1 MTFALL
7 VLSGC
12 NEKKNEP
19 SSDPTGDVP
28 VMSITVSPKSCEF
41 TEVGKTVQLVAT
53 VLPADATNP
62 KVTWKSSDPEVATVN
77 SDGLVTSV
85 GGGEAII
92 TATAG
97 DQSATCKVIVND
109 GTIKDLCSNRYKMI
123 TIGKQVWLDGNF
135 RCNKYDTESGLYGDE
150 CPVFVT
156 DEQGAKSKS
165 FNRYCVD
172 ASNKEN
178 WDSDQYAMDLTQDQV
193 NQLGYLYNWSA
204 AMALSAAEAKA
215 QTQPFEGLRQGICP
229 NGWHVPTNE
238 DWEELI
244 EHGGGGGSTGSY
256 LKATTGWYN
265 NGNGEDRFGF
275 AALPVDVAD
284 GSTVSNVGR
293 YASFWT
299 ATPFTV
305 DGTKVFYRRIDY
317 NWGSLALSNDPKD
330 VAIAVR
336 CLKNPEEDPEE

>member
-1 MTFALL
+1 M
-7 VLSGC
+7 
-12 NEKKNEP
+12 
-19 SSDPTGDVP
+19 
-28 VMSITVSPKSCEF
+28 
-41 TEVGKTVQLVAT
+41 
-53 VLPADATNP
+53 
-62 KVTWKSSDPEVATVN
+62 ATVN
-77 SDGLVTSV
+77 SDGLVTS
-85 GGGEAII
+85 GGGGVAII

-109 GTIKDLCSNRYKMI
+109 GTVKDLCSNRYKMI

-156 DEQGAKSKS
+156 DEQGAKSKT

-178 WDSDQYAMDLTQDQV
+178 WDSDEYAMNLTQDQV

-204 AMALSAAEAKA
+204 AMALSAEEAQA
-215 QTQPFEGLRQGICP
+215 QTVPFEDIRQGICP

-244 EHGGGGGSTGSY
+244 EHGGGGSTGSY
-256 LKATTGWYN
+256 LKTTTGWYN
-265 NGNGEDRFGF
+265 NGDGEDRFGF

-284 GSTVSNVGR
+284 GSTVDYVGR

-317 NWGSLALSNDPKD
+317 NWGSLALSNYPKD

>member
-12 NEKKNEP
+12 NEKKSEP

-28 VMSITVSPKSCEF
+28 VQSIAVSPKSCEF
-41 TEVGKTVQLVAT
+41 TEAGKTVHLVAT
-53 VLPADATNP
+53 VIPADATNP
-62 KVTWKSSDPEVATVN
+62 KVTWKSSDPEIAAVN
-77 SDGLVTSV
+77 GDGLVTS
-85 GGGEAII
+85 GGGGVAII

-135 RCNKYDTESGLYGDE
+135 RCNKYDTESGLYGKE

-156 DEQGAKSKS
+156 DKQGAKSKT
-165 FNRYCVD
+165 FDRYCVD
-172 ASNKEN
+172 ASIKEN
-178 WDSDQYAMDLTQDQV
+178 WASDQYAMNLTQDQV

-204 AMALSAAEAKA
+204 AMALSAEEAQA
-215 QTQPFEGLRQGICP
+215 QTVPFEDIRQGICP
-229 NGWHVPTNE
+229 NGWHVPTDE
-238 DWEELI
+238 DWEELRQ
-244 EHGGGGGSTGSY
+244 HSGGGSAGYY
-256 LKATTGWYN
+256 LKTTSGWYN
-265 NGNGEDRFGF
+265 NGNGEDKYGF
-275 AALPVDVAD
+275 AALPVDIAD

-305 DGTKVFYRRIDY
+305 GGIKVFYRRIEHGDSSI
-317 NWGSLALSNDPKD
+317 GLTNDTKD

>member
-1 MTFALL
+1 MVIVCKNTYFCLTFRQIRENFQNLLYLYAQQKVAPGTNIGHNIIKKANTLVFIMTFALL

-41 TEVGKTVQLVAT
+41 TEAGKTVQLVAT

-62 KVTWKSSDPEVATVN
+62 KVTWKSSDPEVAAVN
-77 SDGLVTSV
+77 SDGLVTS
-85 GGGEAII
+85 
-92 TATAG
+92 
-97 DQSATCKVIVND
+97 
-109 GTIKDLCSNRYKMI
+109 
-123 TIGKQVWLDGNF
+123 
-135 RCNKYDTESGLYGDE
+135 
-150 CPVFVT
+150 
-156 DEQGAKSKS
+156 
-165 FNRYCVD
+165 
-172 ASNKEN
+172 
-178 WDSDQYAMDLTQDQV
+178 
-193 NQLGYLYNWSA
+193 
-204 AMALSAAEAKA
+204 
-215 QTQPFEGLRQGICP
+215 
-229 NGWHVPTNE
+229 
-238 DWEELI
+238 
-244 EHGGGGGSTGSY
+244 GGGSTGSY
-256 LKATTGWYN
+256 LKTTTGWYN
-265 NGNGEDRFGF
+265 NGDGEDRFGF

-305 DGTKVFYRRIDY
+305 DGTRVFYRRIDY

-330 VAIAVR
+330 VARPVR